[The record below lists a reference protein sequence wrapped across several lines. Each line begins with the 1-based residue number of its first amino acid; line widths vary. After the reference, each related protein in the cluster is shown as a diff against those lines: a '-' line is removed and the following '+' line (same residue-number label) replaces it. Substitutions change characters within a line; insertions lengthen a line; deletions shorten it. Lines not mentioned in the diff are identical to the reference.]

1 MRYLFFITSVV
12 ASIFF
17 ACSNSESIVYN
28 TEETNCNDMNVN
40 AIVAQEEKDSLL
52 TFPITNELSI
62 TGPASI
68 DSMKSYDA
76 ICDTIK
82 DYLPIDDT
90 EYPYTG
96 IPRIVIQTDNYR
108 SVKDRETEVPARLQ
122 IWGRAK
128 PESEIMDLTIRGRG
142 NASWNAP
149 KKSYKIEFAEKRAML
164 GMPKDR
170 DWALVSNYA
179 DKSLMKNY
187 LMYHLSAKLGA
198 YYAPRCEFVE
208 LFLNGDYLGVY
219 LLTET
224 IKIAKNRVNVPD
236 DDNSYI
242 VEFDGKYNKG
252 EQVFFSY
259 AIKNDSV
266 GRAFRVHAPK
276 NADTETLKKIETY
289 IKDFENYL
297 KRIDSKEDN
306 LLEQWINVDEYIK
319 HYWIQEFSKN
329 HDAVFYTSVFFS
341 WEKDDVLKMGPVWDF
356 DLSLGGHDNEYVN
369 KTGKWLI
376 RDSYWNEFVFKDPK
390 MGEKRKWF
398 WKNRK
403 NDFQTVIDMVDSIGI
418 LLKDAA
424 SNNFKKWDV
433 LQSTKYAYHR
443 HSYSTYKDAV
453 EDLKNWIRERIEWID
468 ENIEL

>member
-1 MRYLFFITSVV
+1 MWYYFLIISVV
-12 ASIFF
+12 ASIFVS
-17 ACSNSESIVYN
+17 CSNSESIAYS
-28 TEETNCNDMNVN
+28 TEEIGAVNCKDINV
-40 AIVAQEEKDSLL
+40 ISKLEKDSLWADSA
-52 TFPITNELSI
+52 INRLSI
-62 TGPASI
+62 TEPANI
-68 DSMKSYDA
+68 DSIETDEKNY
-76 ICDTIK
+76 DTIK

-90 EYPYTG
+90 EYPYAG
-96 IPRIVIQTDNYR
+96 IPRIVIETENYR
-108 SVKDRETEVPARLQ
+108 PIKDCETEIPAKMQ
-122 IWGRAK
+122 IWGDTK
-128 PESEIMDLTIRGRG
+128 PESEIMELTIRGRG
-142 NASWNAP
+142 NTSWNMP
-149 KKSYKIEFAEKRAML
+149 KKSYKIEFVDKQPIL

-187 LMYHLSAKLGA
+187 LMYHLSVKLES

-208 LFLNGDYLGVY
+208 FFLNGKYLGVY

-224 IKIAKNRVNVPD
+224 IKIAKNRVNIPED
-236 DDNSYI
+236 EKSYI

-252 EQVFFSY
+252 EQVFFFY

-306 LLEQWINVDEYIK
+306 RLEQWINVDEYIK

-356 DLSLGGHDNEYVN
+356 DLSLGEHDNEYVN
-369 KTGKWLI
+369 KTRKWLI

-390 MGEKRKWF
+390 MSEKRKWF
-398 WKNRK
+398 WKNKK

-433 LQSTKYAYHR
+433 LQSTKYAYHQ